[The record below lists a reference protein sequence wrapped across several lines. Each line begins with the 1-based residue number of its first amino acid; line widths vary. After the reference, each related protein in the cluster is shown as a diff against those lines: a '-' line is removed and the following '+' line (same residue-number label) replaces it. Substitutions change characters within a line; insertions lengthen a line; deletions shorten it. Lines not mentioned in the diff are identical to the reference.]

1 MTKAEGAPQRP
12 IQLTLVSTEY
22 VSRILRTVAHV
33 RSIASGRTVSMSEVF
48 RDLVMSGAT
57 DLELE
62 VAEALGED
70 KASELRALRDGEA
83 ASQ

>member
-1 MTKAEGAPQRP
+1 MTKTEGAPQRP
-12 IQLTLVSTEY
+12 MQLTLVSTEY

-48 RDLVMSGAT
+48 RDLVMSEAT

-62 VAEALGED
+62 VAKALGED
-70 KASELRALRDGEA
+70 KASELRALRARDVER
-83 ASQ
+83 Q